1 MNAVVDTPGLRWRG
15 WWPLAA
21 GLGALLL
28 ASYARFFA
36 GVWNDAGSEHGP
48 IIVAI
53 ALFLFWHQ
61 RHAFAKAQPPA
72 NSWPGVLLI
81 GAGLLLFLFGVR
93 TRIAP
98 IEALSHLPLV
108 AGALWLA
115 GGAALLRR
123 FWLAL
128 LFLLLSV
135 PPPSFLLGMATAN
148 LKDLVSSAAVELLYR
163 FGYPIARDGFV
174 ITIGSYQLLVAEACS
189 GMNSLISLSAVGMLY
204 LYLVPQ
210 AKLWQTALAVC
221 SILPIAVAAN
231 IMRIVILTLIT
242 YHFGDAAGQGFLHEF
257 AGFAMFG
264 FSLLAFG
271 AISALLAK
279 LAPAPAKGANAHA

>member
-1 MNAVVDTPGLRWRG
+1 
-15 WWPLAA
+15 LAL

-28 ASYARFFA
+28 ASYARFMA
-36 GVWNDAGSEHGP
+36 GAWNDAGSEHGP
-48 IIVAI
+48 VVVAI

-61 RHAFAKAQPPA
+61 RQALALAQPPQR
-72 NSWPGVLLI
+72 SWPGFALI

-108 AGALWLA
+108 AGSLWLL
-115 GGAALLRR
+115 GGPALVKR

-135 PPPSFLLGMATAN
+135 PPPSFVLATTTAT
-148 LKDLVSSAAVELLYR
+148 LKDLVSTCAVELLYR
-163 FGYPIARDGFV
+163 LGYPIARDGYV
-174 ITIGSYQLLVAEACS
+174 ITIGTYQLLVAEACS
-189 GMNSLISLSAVGMLY
+189 GMNSIISLSAVGLVY

-210 AKLWQTALAVC
+210 TRLWKIVLAVC
-221 SILPIAVAAN
+221 SIVPIAIGAN
-231 IMRIVILTLIT
+231 VVRIVILTLVT

-257 AGFAMFG
+257 AGFVMFG
-264 FSLLAFG
+264 FALVAFG
-271 AISALLAK
+271 LISVLLEK
-279 LAPAPAKGANAHA
+279 MGPANPKAHAHA